1 MADWS
6 ANDDSSRGSQAARK
20 ASGIHIKP
28 SKVGS
33 LHSALGV
40 PQGSPIPASKESIKP
55 GDSPAL
61 KKKKQFAINAKGWS
75 H

>member
-1 MADWS
+1 MARPGAALS
-6 ANDDSSRGSQAARK
+6 AASRKPIR
-20 ASGIHIKP
+20 IKP

-40 PQGSPIPASKESIKP
+40 PQGQPIPASKVAAAKSS
-55 GDSPAL
+55 GSANL
-61 KKKKQFAINAKGWS
+61 RKKATFAQNAAKWN